1 MEELSDLAR
10 LFVGLEYGWAMSMVA
25 ANRESQDLSKQL
37 RAILNRPERQLCTWW
52 ADGVEVNLIAQWLRV
67 DVRTVRRRIVA
78 IRSKLAAAG
87 LSLRR
92 LQGPPIRSVR
102 SLRPSLARSI

>member
-1 MEELSDLAR
+1 MAAARNDTQELSRR
-10 LFVGLEYGWAMSMVA
+10 L
-25 ANRESQDLSKQL
+25 RE
-37 RAILNRPERQLCTWW
+37 ILNRRERQLCTWW
-52 ADGVEVNLIAQWLRV
+52 ADGVEVNLIAQWLDV

-92 LQGPPIRSVR
+92 LRGPPIRSVR